1 MAHSEVCVKCNSSTT
16 LIDTWTVTHILI
28 GDEQGESVYLRFKV
42 SNWKQ
47 KK

>member
-28 GDEQGESVYLRFKV
+28 GDEQESQYICDSK
-42 SNWKQ
+42 
-47 KK
+47 